1 MRDFEFGWDERTS
14 EMLRSMRAQRDKAI
28 RYLADSDACTRVQ
41 FKRNRKQC
49 DRHFEADGCEACW
62 REELGGEECTTDI

>member
-1 MRDFEFGWDERTS
+1 MTDAEKLSR
-14 EMLRSMRAQRDKAI
+14 AI

-41 FKRNRKQC
+41 FKRDPLRC
-49 DRHFEADGCEACW
+49 YRHSEGTDGCEDCW